1 MGRYRLHRTINK
13 DDNAF
18 VEYGHRDLHGYTWK
32 QTTQLD
38 HRMIARS
45 FVAVPPLVDKGKSY
59 IIDHI
64 DGDRANRNIGS
75 KTVRNMLTMS
85 HYKYRQRLEWAATR
99 YPGRYVLVTE
109 EPGTSKTCTNCGYW
123 NSNLGSDEV
132 YCCGGC
138 GICVGRDLAG
148 ARNNFFS
155 EYGKAVLV
163 GWDGNGD

>member
-1 MGRYRLHRTINK
+1 MNSQSDSRQTDKKMLMHDVFFITVTEVGTTVTI
-13 DDNAF
+13 
-18 VEYGHRDLHGYTWK
+18 
-32 QTTQLD
+32 
-38 HRMIARS
+38 S
-45 FVAVPPLVDKGKSY
+45 
-59 IIDHI
+59 
-64 DGDRANRNIGS
+64 NRNIGS
-75 KTVRNMLTMS
+75 KTVRHMLTMS
-85 HYKYRQRLEWAATR
+85 HYKYHQRLEWAATR

-163 GWDGNGD
+163 GWDGNSA